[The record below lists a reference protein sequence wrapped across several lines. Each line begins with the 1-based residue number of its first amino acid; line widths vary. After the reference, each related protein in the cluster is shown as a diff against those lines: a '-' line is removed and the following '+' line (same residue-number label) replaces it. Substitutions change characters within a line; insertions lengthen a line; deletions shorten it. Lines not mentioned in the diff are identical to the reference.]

1 MTSHYYVILNFTLW
15 RAKKLQYTLKNFNL
29 NQMFCGD
36 IFIENGILSNIY
48 VMVCVLNVVTAR
60 TSISI
65 TSYWCMIQG
74 IPFFH
79 PLSFDIQ
86 LKKNF
91 GKKLGNKI
99 IFGICFIEKYFS
111 RFTKSIYYYIGHFF
125 RRC

>member
-1 MTSHYYVILNFTLW
+1 M
-15 RAKKLQYTLKNFNL
+15 KNFNL

-65 TSYWCMIQG
+65 TSYWCMMQG
-74 IPFFH
+74 IPFLH
-79 PLSFDIQ
+79 SLSFDIQ

-111 RFTKSIYYYIGHFF
+111 RFTKSTYILLYRALFQEMLNFKFF
-125 RRC
+125 ITLLNIGNL